1 MPDDRD
7 WLATVREPCPECGFD
22 AAAIP
27 DDQLAGAVRSLG
39 EAWRTGFVVGAPSV
53 TDRPDDATWSA
64 LEYACHTRDVL
75 AVFASRVTLTLAQDD
90 ADLGWWDHEAAAV
103 DEFYNE
109 QDPGAVLA
117 DLDLN
122 AEHLA
127 ATLDQVPDDAWERSG
142 TRRGSERF
150 TIADM
155 ARFSLHEGHH
165 HLRDAR
171 KAAAPTN

>member
-1 MPDDRD
+1 M
-7 WLATVREPCPECGFD
+7 
-22 AAAIP
+22 
-27 DDQLAGAVRSLG
+27 
-39 EAWRTGFVVGAPSV
+39 
-53 TDRPDDATWSA
+53 
-64 LEYACHTRDVL
+64 
-75 AVFASRVTLTLAQDD
+75 
-90 ADLGWWDHEAAAV
+90 
-103 DEFYNE
+103 
-109 QDPGAVLA
+109 LA

-142 TRRGSERF
+142 TRRGHERF

>member
-1 MPDDRD
+1 VPDERN
-7 WLATVREPCPECGFD
+7 WFATAREPCTECGFD
-22 AAAIP
+22 AAAVST
-27 DDQLAGAVRSLG
+27 DDLADAMRELG
-39 EAWRTGFVVGAPSV
+39 DAWRTGFVVGAPSV
-53 TDRPDDATWSA
+53 TVRPDDATWSA
-64 LEYACHTRDVL
+64 LEYACHTRDLL
-75 AVFASRVTLTLAQDD
+75 AAFASRVTLTLAQDNS
-90 ADLGWWDHEAAAV
+90 DLGWWDHEAAAV

-127 ATLDQVPDDAWERSG
+127 ATLDQVPDDGWERSG
-142 TRRGSERF
+142 IRRGTERF
-150 TIADM
+150 TVADM

-165 HLRDAR
+165 HLQDAR

>member
-7 WLATVREPCPECGFD
+7 WFATTREACAECGFD

-27 DDQLAGAVRSLG
+27 TEELASSVRALG
-39 EAWRTGFVVGAPSV
+39 DEWRTGFVVGAPSV
-53 TDRPDDATWSA
+53 TVRPDDATWSA

-75 AVFASRVTLTLAQDD
+75 AVFASRVTLTLAQDEPE
-90 ADLGWWDHEAAAV
+90 LGWWDHEAAV
-103 DEFYNE
+103 TDEFYNE

-127 ATLDQVPDDAWERSG
+127 TALDAVPAGAWERAG
-142 TRRGSERF
+142 TRRGTERF

>member
-7 WLATVREPCPECGFD
+7 WLATVREPCAECGFD

-39 EAWRTGFVVGAPSV
+39 DAWRTGFVVGAPSV

-90 ADLGWWDHEAAAV
+90 ADLGW
-103 DEFYNE
+103 
-109 QDPGAVLA
+109 
-117 DLDLN
+117 
-122 AEHLA
+122 
-127 ATLDQVPDDAWERSG
+127 
-142 TRRGSERF
+142 
-150 TIADM
+150 
-155 ARFSLHEGHH
+155 
-165 HLRDAR
+165 
-171 KAAAPTN
+171 

>member
-1 MPDDRD
+1 MPDDRN
-7 WLATVREPCPECGFD
+7 WLASIREPCPECGFD

-27 DDQLAGAVRSLG
+27 TEALAGAVRSLG
-39 EAWRTGFVVGAPSV
+39 EAWRTGFVLGAPSV
-53 TDRPDDATWSA
+53 TVRPDVTTWSA

-75 AVFASRVTLTLAQDD
+75 AIFASRVALTLAKDD
-90 ADLGWWDHEAAAV
+90 PDLGWWDHEAAAT
-103 DEFYNE
+103 DESYDE

-117 DLDLN
+117 ELGRN

-127 ATLDQVPDDAWERSG
+127 GTLDRVPVDGWQRAG
-142 TRRGSERF
+142 IRRRTERF
-150 TIADM
+150 TVADM

-171 KAAAPTN
+171 TSASLAI